1 MSDQQRTEQPT
12 LRRIQKARKD
22 GRYPV
27 SRDFVA
33 AAQWTAFAVLVI
45 VSGEQWL
52 GTLRRSAR
60 FLVEHAFGGDLN
72 PQSFIALLRTAAAP
86 HIVPFAS
93 AAGVLLI
100 STMSAHFA
108 VTQLGFSTQKLNPDF
123 KRLNPIS
130 RLQELP
136 KQNYSELMKAL
147 ILLPFFGFAFYRV
160 ITANLST
167 YLTLPFLPV
176 HAATSVVALTLKD
189 LFLKAAFILIV
200 YGCVD
205 FFRQRRKFQRDLRM
219 SKQEI
224 REEMKEA
231 EGNPQ
236 IKMRIRRIQR
246 DLARRRMMQEI
257 PTATAVIVN
266 PTHFAVAIRYHVD
279 SMAAP
284 KVIAKGKNYL
294 ALRIRAKA
302 TEHGIPI
309 VENPPLA
316 QALYRGVEVG
326 QEIPA
331 QFYKA
336 IAEILAYIYRIMNG
350 KLPG

>member
-1 MSDQQRTEQPT
+1 MPDQQRTEQPT
-12 LRRIQKARKD
+12 QRRLQKARRE

-33 AAQWTAFAVLVI
+33 ASQWTAYVVLLI

-52 GTLRRSAR
+52 ANGRRSAR
-60 FLVEHAFGGDLN
+60 FLIEHAFGGDLN
-72 PQSFIALLRTAAAP
+72 PQSLVALLRTTAAP
-86 HIVPFAS
+86 HLAAFAS
-93 AAGVLLI
+93 AAGILLL

-108 VTQLGFSTQKLNPDF
+108 VTQLGFSTEKLNPDF
-123 KRLNPIS
+123 KRLNPLS

-136 KQNYSELMKAL
+136 KQNFTELIKAVL
-147 ILLPFFGFAFYRV
+147 LLPFFGFVFYKV
-160 ITANLST
+160 VTANLPT

-176 HAATSVVALTLKD
+176 QGATQVVALSLKD
-189 LFLKAAFILIV
+189 LFIKASLLLIA

-205 FFRQRRKFQRDLRM
+205 FFRQRRKFHRDLMM

-236 IKMRIRRIQR
+236 VKMRIRRIQR
-246 DLARRRMMQEI
+246 DLARRRMMQEV

-266 PTHFAVAIRYHVD
+266 PTHFAVAIRYHID

-284 KVIAKGKNYL
+284 KVVAKGKNYL

-309 VENPPLA
+309 IENPPLA

-336 IAEILAYIYRIMNG
+336 IAEVLAYIFRILNG
-350 KLPG
+350 RLPG

>member
-12 LRRIQKARKD
+12 QRRIQKARKD

-33 AAQWTAFAVLVI
+33 AAQWTAFVAMVI

-52 GTLRRSAR
+52 ATLRRSAR
-60 FLVEHAFGGDLN
+60 FLIEHAFGPDLN
-72 PQSFIALLRTAAAP
+72 PQSLIALVRTTAAP
-86 HIVPFAS
+86 HFVPFAS

-100 STMSAHFA
+100 STISAHFA
-108 VTQLGFSTQKLNPDF
+108 ITQLGFSTQKLNPDF
-123 KRLNPIS
+123 KRLNPLS
-130 RLQELP
+130 KLQEMP
-136 KQNYSELMKAL
+136 KQNMAELIKAL
-147 ILLPFFGFAFYRV
+147 LLLPLFGFAFYKV

-167 YLTLPFLPV
+167 YLVLPFLPV
-176 HAATSVVALTLKD
+176 QAATQVVALSLKD
-189 LFLKAAFILIV
+189 LFIKAAFILIV

-205 FFRQRRKFQRDLRM
+205 FFRQRRKFTRDLMM

-236 IKMRIRRIQR
+236 MKMRIRRLQR
-246 DLARRRMMQEI
+246 DFARRRMMQEV

-302 TEHGIPI
+302 TENGIPI
-309 VENPPLA
+309 IENPPLA
-316 QALYRGVEVG
+316 QALYKGVEVG

-336 IAEILAYIYRIMNG
+336 IAEVLAYIFRIMNG
-350 KLPG
+350 RLPG